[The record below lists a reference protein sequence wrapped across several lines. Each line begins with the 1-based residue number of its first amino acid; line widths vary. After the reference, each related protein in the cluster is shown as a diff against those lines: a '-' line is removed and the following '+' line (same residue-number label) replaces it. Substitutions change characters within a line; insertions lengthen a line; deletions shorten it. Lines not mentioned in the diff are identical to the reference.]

1 MQDYSKAEEHFS
13 MMGGHN
19 GLAHTQNPAHIW
31 YDNYAFRSSQEV
43 AYYRAL
49 VKMRKLQERNFIF
62 WVNSV
67 CAQPGSRRKEF
78 DFLICYEGQWLRV
91 EIDGDSHNEELAH
104 DRDQSEKWLEENFVI
119 TKRFR
124 SCSTDGEEW
133 AEAAVEETF
142 QYIEKLKTRR
152 YI

>member
-1 MQDYSKAEEHFS
+1 MKESKEEKKKERKKQRKKKRKKQRKKQK
-13 MMGGHN
+13 N
-19 GLAHTQNPAHIW
+19 EE
-31 YDNYAFRSSQEV
+31 R
-43 AYYRAL
+43 
-49 VKMRKLQERNFIF
+49 KRKLQQQNFIF

-78 DFLICYEGQWLRV
+78 DFLICEEGVWLRV

-104 DRDQSEKWLEENFVI
+104 ERDQSEKWLEENFVI

-124 SCSTDGEEW
+124 SCSTDGQEW

-142 QYIEKLKTRR
+142 QYIEN
-152 YI
+152 